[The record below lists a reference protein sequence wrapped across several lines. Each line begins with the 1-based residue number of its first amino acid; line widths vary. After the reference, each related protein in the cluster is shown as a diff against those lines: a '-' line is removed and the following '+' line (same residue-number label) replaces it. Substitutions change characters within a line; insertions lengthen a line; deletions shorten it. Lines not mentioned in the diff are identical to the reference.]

1 MLVATDPP
9 SMTEPYGQTLAD
21 WVDDYLCTAVGVVID
36 ELTVQTQAV
45 DVYRL
50 YAAHAQHDLSDG
62 LAVDMDSM
70 VSQSEWA
77 QIMPL
82 FRLYVERANAIAL
95 ESAHIYGVEL
105 YGRSSS
111 EIANDIAV
119 KEDELKGL
127 AFDFDIVTV

>member
-1 MLVATDPP
+1 MDTSLTTAI
-9 SMTEPYGQTLAD
+9 EPYRQTLAE
-21 WVDDYLCTAVGVVID
+21 WVAQHITSAVGVVID
-36 ELTVQTQAV
+36 EATVQMQAV

-50 YAAHAQHDLSDG
+50 YATHAQHDFTDG
-62 LAVDMDSM
+62 QVVDIDSI

-82 FRLYVERANAIAL
+82 FRLYVERANATAL
-95 ESAHIYGVEL
+95 ESASIYGVEL

-111 EIANDIAV
+111 EIASDISI

-127 AFDFDIVTV
+127 AFDFAIVTV

>member
-1 MLVATDPP
+1 
-9 SMTEPYGQTLAD
+9 MTMTTESHSQTLAE
-21 WVDDYLCTAVGVVID
+21 WVDQYTCTAVGVVID
-36 ELTVQTQAV
+36 QATVQTQAV

-50 YAAHAQHDLSDG
+50 YAAHAQHDWIDG
-62 LAVDMDSM
+62 QAVDINSL
-70 VSQSEWA
+70 VSQSQWA

-95 ESAHIYGVEL
+95 ESARIYGVEL

-111 EIANDIAV
+111 EIANDIAL